1 LQLSKLLVDSSKIV
15 FGSDYVFATEAAVP
29 LTIKGVR
36 EYGGF
41 DEKDMVV
48 IERENAMGLFPRL
61 KKFLK

>member
-1 LQLSKLLVDSSKIV
+1 M

-41 DEKDMVV
+41 DEKDVAA

-61 KKFLK
+61 KKVSK

>member
-1 LQLSKLLVDSSKIV
+1 M
-15 FGSDYVFATEAAVP
+15 FGSDYVFATEATVP

-41 DEKDMVV
+41 DEKDMAA

-61 KKFLK
+61 KKISR